1 MNEKNIKISEFEEK
15 IERLTK
21 ELKNLREKFVKS
33 EQEVVR
39 LIKELE
45 TFKDLVKKHEEQR
58 RELEQLNDHWENS
71 TRYLEYTKQELEEKL
86 YMAEEAAIMIKS
98 ELEEIS
104 VQKEI
109 EIQRLKDEIKELK
122 NEINILNSGTGNT
135 AKIQELE
142 TALGKALKDQK
153 EFEEK
158 YKMAK
163 IRKCNSNS
171 SEKDESTTAVRV
183 IVKVR
188 PFLDFDTK
196 IQCLVCNETEISVE
210 SKRVGPAK
218 CFMFEKVV
226 GPEDDLDILFEDILQ
241 NLHFAT
247 KGRNACILAY
257 GQTGSGKTF
266 TMNAILARSIQY
278 LEEEFEGKGVSM
290 TLQIIEVYNEQVRNL
305 LTNDPLSKNWKD
317 ILNMSEIQLGSAWT
331 TKAKD
336 LIKKSCLKRQT
347 KATDSNEMS
356 SRSHCIYTLRF
367 SYRNVQGKVQFVD
380 LAGSERI
387 NKSKVSGEAL
397 KETLHI
403 NKSLSALQDVI
414 TALETKSEHI
424 PYRNSVLTRLLQPT
438 LGGSES
444 KVTVILACSP
454 SEESIN
460 ETLCTLALGTRI
472 KSVDLCW
479 ALRKNIKSIEVE
491 KTLNLLEKE
500 RSEKLALL
508 RKLEKFERDFSA
520 LQLAMKEKELRI
532 ASMGI
537 IIQQTEKKYSEK
549 AETYKK
555 EIIAMKQKHQDE
567 SKRLSV
573 NLSAS
578 TDADTVYRVA
588 TPKNEEKKVKQVV
601 ILSQEEKL
609 TTSSSCKNFKILD
622 ISKRFVSSSP
632 ENTKKSIV
640 IAKVGKSHTPS
651 RQEKKPLIVKNGKQ
665 ILVKNR

>member
-15 IERLTK
+15 IEKLTR
-21 ELKNLREKFVKS
+21 ELKVIREKFLKS
-33 EQEVVR
+33 EQDILR

-45 TFKDLVKKHEEQR
+45 TYKDLVKKHEEQR

-86 YMAEEAAIMIKS
+86 YHAEEAAILIKS

-104 VQKEI
+104 VQKET

-122 NEINILNSGTGNT
+122 NEINMLNSSSTNSS
-135 AKIQELE
+135 KIQELE
-142 TALGKALKDQK
+142 SALSKALKDQK
-153 EFEEK
+153 DFEEK
-158 YKMAK
+158 YKMARINK
-163 IRKCNSNS
+163 YNS
-171 SEKDESTTAVRV
+171 SLSEKEESTTAVRV

-188 PFLDFDTK
+188 PFLEGDGK
-196 IQCLVCNETEISVE
+196 NQCLVCNETEISVE
-210 SKRVGPAK
+210 SKKIGPAK
-218 CFMFEKVV
+218 CFMFEKVL
-226 GPEDDLDILFEDILQ
+226 GPEEDLDYVFEDLRE
-241 NLHFAT
+241 NLRFASR
-247 KGRNACILAY
+247 GGNSCILAY
-257 GQTGSGKTF
+257 GQTGSGKTY
-266 TMNAILARSIQY
+266 TMSGVLTRSLQY
-278 LEEEFEGKGVSM
+278 LEQEFEGKGVSM

-317 ILNMSEIQLGSAWT
+317 ITNMAEIQLGTAWT
-331 TKAKD
+331 LKAKD

-367 SYRNVQGKVQFVD
+367 AYRNMQGKIQFVD

-387 NKSKVSGEAL
+387 NKSKVTGEAL

-424 PYRNSVLTRLLQPT
+424 PYRNSVLTRILQPT
-438 LGGSES
+438 LGGAES

-454 SEESIN
+454 AEDSVN

-479 ALRKNIKSIEVE
+479 ALKKNIKSIEVE
-491 KTLNLLEKE
+491 KTLGLLEKE
-500 RSEKLALL
+500 RSEKLALV
-508 RKLEKFERDFSA
+508 RKLEKLERDFSA
-520 LQLAMKEKELRI
+520 VQLAMKEKELRI
-532 ASMGI
+532 ASMGV
-537 IIQQTEKKYSEK
+537 IIQQTEKKYLEK
-549 AETYKK
+549 TETYKK
-555 EIIAMKQKHQDE
+555 EMLAMKQRQLDE
-567 SKRLSV
+567 SKKM

-578 TDADTVYRVA
+578 TDADTFYRVM
-588 TPKNEEKKVKQVV
+588 TPKNEEKKKPVV
-601 ILSQEEKL
+601 VLQPEEKIV
-609 TTSSSCKNFKILD
+609 TSSSCKNFKILD

-632 ENTKKSIV
+632 ENSKKAV
-640 IAKVGKSHTPS
+640 VVPKVGKSQTPS
-651 RQEKKPLIVKNGKQ
+651 RQEKKPLIVKSGKQ
-665 ILVKNR
+665 VLVKNR